1 MFNAIKYFLFFIITQ
16 NNEVKYEFKLSKFI
30 INIMGIVFSAIFI
43 ILFYYLLERFNINQV
58 LKMIIFI
65 YLSLGA
71 LCNIPSENIYLDKK
85 ENDLTGLLI
94 PFASYQFAFIAPIY
108 LFKYCLKISKKRT
121 K

>member
-58 LKMIIFI
+58 LKK
-65 YLSLGA
+65 
-71 LCNIPSENIYLDKK
+71 NN
-85 ENDLTGLLI
+85 
-94 PFASYQFAFIAPIY
+94 IY
-108 LFKYCLKISKKRT
+108 LFKLRSFV
-121 K
+121 